1 MASSKDWRRNQ
12 QQSMDEESKIDFKGM
27 KFEYEYEIAMTM
39 RAFINAQVFG
49 LDYLDRAMAIIEN
62 KIVDAYKDEKYIQE
76 IREANERLKKA
87 ISRSVGKR
95 GMDEDRYNLAVHE
108 NIMFR
113 YKAINELLF
122 RKNMAP
128 QMAEYG
134 VLD

>member
-1 MASSKDWRRNQ
+1 MARGDWRRKQ
-12 QQSMDEESKIDFKGM
+12 VQAIDDESKIDFKGM
-27 KFEYEYEIAMTM
+27 KFEYEYELAMTM

-62 KIVDAYKDEKYIQE
+62 KIVDAYKDNRYNQE
-76 IREANERLKKA
+76 VAEANRKLKEKA
-87 ISRSVGKR
+87 ASCSSKNGFN
-95 GMDEDRYNLAVHE
+95 EDKYNQAVHE
-108 NIMFR
+108 NIMTR